1 MLLKDLIGLLEK
13 KYNINLMEKWDNS
26 GLIIGREERNIS
38 KILICLDITNDI
50 IEQALENKADLI
62 ISHHPLIFNE
72 IKKIN
77 SGSLLGKKIL
87 KLIENNI
94 AVYSIHTNA
103 DSAVGG
109 LNDFILEKMKLHGK
123 TEILFKNEFE
133 NSVIGGLGRVI
144 ELEEETEIMCI
155 IKKMKENLGLENI
168 RIVGSAKNKIKK
180 IAVVTGSGG
189 SLIPNLDKS
198 IDLYITGDL
207 KHHESLDAYEE
218 GMALIDLGHYESEV
232 IFSELIKK
240 DLEKEFDG
248 DIIKANEKHV
258 FEII

>member
-1 MLLKDLIGLLEK
+1 
-13 KYNINLMEKWDNS
+13 
-26 GLIIGREERNIS
+26 
-38 KILICLDITNDI
+38 
-50 IEQALENKADLI
+50 
-62 ISHHPLIFNE
+62 
-72 IKKIN
+72 
-77 SGSLLGKKIL
+77 
-87 KLIENNI
+87 
-94 AVYSIHTNA
+94 
-103 DSAVGG
+103 
-109 LNDFILEKMKLHGK
+109 
-123 TEILFKNEFE
+123 
-133 NSVIGGLGRVI
+133 
-144 ELEEETEIMCI
+144 
-155 IKKMKENLGLENI
+155 MKESLGLENI

>member
-103 DSAVGG
+103 DSVVGG
-109 LNDFILEKMKLHGK
+109 LNDFILEKMDLHGK

-133 NSVIGGLGRVI
+133 NSMIGGLGRVS
-144 ELEEETEIMCI
+144 ELEEETEITCI
-155 IKKMKENLGLENI
+155 IKKIKENLGLENI
-168 RIVGSAKNKIKK
+168 RVVGTKAKIKK
-180 IAVVTGSGG
+180 LAVVTGSGG
-189 SLIPNLDKS
+189 SLIPHLDKS

-218 GMALIDLGHYESEV
+218 GMVLIDLGHYESEV

-240 DLEKEFDG
+240 DLKKEFDG
-248 DIIKANEKHV
+248 DIIKAKEKHV

>member
-109 LNDFILEKMKLHGK
+109 LNDFILEKMDLHGK

-133 NSVIGGLGRVI
+133 NSMIGGLGRVI
-144 ELEEETEIMCI
+144 ELEEETEITCI
-155 IKKMKENLGLENI
+155 IKKIKENLGLENI
-168 RIVGSAKNKIKK
+168 RVVGTKAKIKK
-180 IAVVTGSGG
+180 LAVVTGSGG
-189 SLIPNLDKS
+189 SLIPHLDKS

-218 GMALIDLGHYESEV
+218 GMVLIDLGHYESEV

-240 DLEKEFDG
+240 DLKKEFDG
-248 DIIKANEKHV
+248 DIIKAKEKHV

>member
-1 MLLKDLIGLLEK
+1 MLLKDIIGLLEK

-38 KILICLDITNDI
+38 KILVCLDITNDI
-50 IEQALENKADLI
+50 IEQALENKAGLI

-77 SGSLLGKKIL
+77 SGNLLGKKIL

-109 LNDFILEKMKLHGK
+109 LNDFILKKINLHGK
-123 TEILFKNEFE
+123 TEILFKNESE
-133 NSVIGGLGRVI
+133 TSLIGGLGRVI
-144 ELEEETEIMCI
+144 ELEEETDTMCI
-155 IKKMKENLGLENI
+155 IKKIKENLGLENI
-168 RIVGSAKNKIKK
+168 RRVGTKDKIKK

-189 SLIPNLDKS
+189 SLIPHLDKS

-218 GMALIDLGHYESEV
+218 GMTLIDLGHYESEV
-232 IFSELIKK
+232 IFSELIKE

-248 DIIKANEKHV
+248 DIIKAKEKHV